1 MRSPR
6 KRAERLMVTIR
17 AEDIKNLR
25 EETGIGMMDCKRA
38 LTAANGDTDRAK
50 EILREQGLEL
60 MEQIGREA
68 TEGRVVSY
76 VHHTGKVG
84 VLVEI
89 ACNTDFAANSG
100 EFLDFAN
107 NVAMHIAAEAPTYV
121 VPEDVPAEVLEQE
134 NAEFRAQLEE
144 QGKPAEIIEKA
155 LEGRVK
161 RFYQDTCLIKQP
173 FVKDPDVTI
182 EDMLADLRTKTGEN
196 ILIKQFAR
204 FAIEVAGCADPLLAS
219 S

>member
-1 MRSPR
+1 MTISVEEI
-6 KRAERLMVTIR
+6 KR
-17 AEDIKNLR
+17 LR

-38 LTAANGDTDRAK
+38 LIEADGDIDRAK

-68 TEGRVVSY
+68 HEGRVVAY

-89 ACNTDFAANSG
+89 ACNTDFAANSA
-100 EFLDFAN
+100 EFLRFAN
-107 NVAMHIAAEAPTYV
+107 DVAMHIAAEDPLYV
-121 VPEDVPAEVLEQE
+121 SPDDVPAEDLEREQ
-134 NAEFRAQLEE
+134 AEFRAQLKE
-144 QGKPAEIIEKA
+144 QGKPDEIVDKA
-155 LEGRVK
+155 VEGRLA
-161 RFYQDTCLIKQP
+161 RFLEDACLTKQA

-196 ILIKQFAR
+196 IYVKRFAR
-204 FAIEVAGCADPLLAS
+204 FAIEVSGCPDPLLAS

>member
-1 MRSPR
+1 MTTR
-6 KRAERLMVTIR
+6 I
-17 AEDIKNLR
+17 EDIKQLR

-38 LTAANGDTDRAK
+38 LTEANGDIERAK

-68 TEGRVVSY
+68 QEGRVVAY

-89 ACNTDFAANSG
+89 ACNTDFAANSA
-100 EFLDFAN
+100 EFLEFAN
-107 NVAMHIAAEAPTYV
+107 DVAMHIAAEEPRYV
-121 VPEDVPAEVLEQE
+121 SPSEVPAEDLEQE
-134 NAEFRAQLEE
+134 QAEFRAQLKE
-144 QGKPAEIIEKA
+144 QGKPDEIIDKA
-155 LEGRVK
+155 VEGRLN
-161 RFYQDTCLIKQP
+161 RFYQDNCLTKQA
-173 FVKDPDVTI
+173 FVKNPEVTI

-196 ILIKQFAR
+196 ILVKRFAR
-204 FAIEVAGCADPLLAS
+204 FAIEVTGCPDPLLAS

>member
-1 MRSPR
+1 M
-6 KRAERLMVTIR
+6 TISV
-17 AEDIKNLR
+17 EDIKQLR

-38 LTAANGDTDRAK
+38 LTEANGDIERAK
-50 EILREQGLEL
+50 EILREQGLQL

-68 TEGRVVSY
+68 VEGRVVSY

-89 ACNTDFAANSG
+89 ACNTDFAAKSA
-100 EFLDFAN
+100 EFLTFADD
-107 NVAMHIAAEAPTYV
+107 VAMHIAAEDPRYV
-121 VPEDVPAEVLEQE
+121 SPEDVPAEDLEAEQ
-134 NAEFRAQLEE
+134 AEFRAQLKE
-144 QGKPAEIIEKA
+144 QGKPDEIIDKA
-155 LEGRVK
+155 VEGRQA
-161 RFYQDTCLIKQP
+161 RFYQDNCLTKQA
-173 FVKDPDVTI
+173 FVKNPEVTI

-196 ILIKQFAR
+196 IHVKRFAR

>member
-1 MRSPR
+1 MT
-6 KRAERLMVTIR
+6 TIR
-17 AEDIKNLR
+17 TEDIKQLR

-38 LTAANGDTDRAK
+38 LTEAGGDIERAK

-68 TEGRVVSY
+68 REGRVVAY

-89 ACNTDFAANSG
+89 ACNTDFAARSA
-100 EFLDFAN
+100 EFLQFAN
-107 NVAMHIAAEAPTYV
+107 DVAMHIAAEGPRYV
-121 VPEDVPAEVLEQE
+121 SPEEVPAEDIEAEQ
-134 NAEFRAQLEE
+134 AEFRQQMKE
-144 QGKPAEIIEKA
+144 QGKPDEIIDKA
-155 LEGRVK
+155 AVGRLS
-161 RFYQDTCLIKQP
+161 RFYQDNCLTKQG
-173 FVKDPDVTI
+173 FVKNPDVTI

-196 ILIKQFAR
+196 IYVRRFSR
-204 FAIEVAGCADPLLAS
+204 FAIEVAGCSDPLLAS

>member
-1 MRSPR
+1 MT
-6 KRAERLMVTIR
+6 TISVD
-17 AEDIKNLR
+17 AIKQLR

-38 LTAANGDTDRAK
+38 LTEAGGDLERAK

-84 VLVEI
+84 VLVELS
-89 ACNTDFAANSG
+89 CNTDFAANSA
-100 EFLDFAN
+100 EFVQFADDI
-107 NVAMHIAAEAPTYV
+107 AMHIAAEAPTYV
-121 VPEDVPAEVLEQE
+121 SAEDVPAEVIEAE
-134 NAEFRAQLEE
+134 NAEFRKTLEE

-155 LEGRVK
+155 IEGRMK
-161 RFYQDTCLIKQP
+161 SYYEDNCLIKQA
-173 FVKDPDVTI
+173 FVKNPEVTI
-182 EDMLADLRTKTGEN
+182 EEMLADLRTKTGEN
-196 ILIKQFAR
+196 ISIKQFAR
-204 FAIEVAGCADPLLAS
+204 FAIEVAGCADPLAAS

>member
-1 MRSPR
+1 MT
-6 KRAERLMVTIR
+6 TIR
-17 AEDIKNLR
+17 TEDIKRLR

-38 LTAANGDTDRAK
+38 LTEAQGDIERAK
-50 EILREQGLEL
+50 DILREQGLEL

-89 ACNTDFAANSG
+89 ACNTDFAANSA
-100 EFLDFAN
+100 EFLQFAN
-107 NVAMHIAAEAPTYV
+107 DVAMHTAAEAPLYV
-121 VPEDVPAEVLEQE
+121 SPDDVPAADLEAAQG
-134 NAEFRAQLEE
+134 EFRKQLEE
-144 QGKPAEIIEKA
+144 QGKPAAIIEKA
-155 LEGRVK
+155 LEGRLK
-161 RFYQDTCLIKQP
+161 SFYQDNCLIKQA
-173 FVKDPDVTI
+173 FVKNPELTI

-196 ILIKQFAR
+196 IQIKQFAR
-204 FAIEVAGCADPLLAS
+204 FAIEVSGCSDPLAAS

>member
-1 MRSPR
+1 M
-6 KRAERLMVTIR
+6 TISV
-17 AEDIKNLR
+17 EDIKQLR

-38 LTAANGDTDRAK
+38 LAEANGDIERAK

-68 TEGRVVSY
+68 DEGRIVSY

-89 ACNTDFAANSG
+89 ATNTDFAANSE
-100 EFLDFAN
+100 EFIAFAN
-107 NVAMHIAAEAPTYV
+107 DVAMHIAAEGPTFV
-121 VPEDVPAEVLEQE
+121 APEDVPQE
-134 NAEFRAQLEE
+134 AIDEANAEFRKTLQE

-155 LEGRVK
+155 LEGRVNS
-161 RFYQDTCLIKQP
+161 FYKDNCLIKQP
-173 FVKDPDVTI
+173 FVKNPEVTI
-182 EDMLADLRTKTGEN
+182 EEMLADLRTKTGEN
-196 ILIKQFAR
+196 IQIKQFAR
-204 FAIEVAGCADPLLAS
+204 FEIEVSGCADPLLAS

>member
-1 MRSPR
+1 M
-6 KRAERLMVTIR
+6 TISVD
-17 AEDIKNLR
+17 DIKKLR

-38 LTAANGDTDRAK
+38 LTEANGDLERAK

-68 TEGRVVSY
+68 NEGRIVAY

-84 VLVEI
+84 VLVEL
-89 ACNTDFAANSG
+89 ATNTDFAANSA
-100 EFLDFAN
+100 EFVAFAN
-107 NVAMHIAAEAPTYV
+107 DVAMHIAAEAPTFV
-121 VPEDVPAEVLEQE
+121 APDDVPQE
-134 NAEFRAQLEE
+134 AIDEANAEFRKTLED

-155 LEGRVK
+155 LAGRVNSYYK
-161 RFYQDTCLIKQP
+161 DNCLIKQP
-173 FVKDPDVTI
+173 FIKNPEVTI

-196 ILIKQFAR
+196 IQIKQFAR
-204 FAIEVAGCADPLLAS
+204 FEIEAGCADPLLAS

>member
-1 MRSPR
+1 MT
-6 KRAERLMVTIR
+6 TISVD
-17 AEDIKNLR
+17 AIKQLR

-38 LTAANGDTDRAK
+38 LTEAGGDLERAK

-84 VLVEI
+84 VLVELS
-89 ACNTDFAANSG
+89 CNTDFAANSA
-100 EFLDFAN
+100 EFVQFADD
-107 NVAMHIAAEAPTYV
+107 VAMHIAAEAPIYV
-121 VPEDVPAEVLEQE
+121 SAEDVPAEVIEAE
-134 NAEFRAQLEE
+134 NAEFRKTLEE

-155 LEGRVK
+155 IEGRMK
-161 RFYQDTCLIKQP
+161 SYYEDNCLIKQA
-173 FVKDPDVTI
+173 FVKNPEVTI
-182 EDMLADLRTKTGEN
+182 EEMLADLRTKTGEN
-196 ILIKQFAR
+196 ISIKQFAR
-204 FAIEVAGCADPLLAS
+204 FAIEVSGCPDPLNAS